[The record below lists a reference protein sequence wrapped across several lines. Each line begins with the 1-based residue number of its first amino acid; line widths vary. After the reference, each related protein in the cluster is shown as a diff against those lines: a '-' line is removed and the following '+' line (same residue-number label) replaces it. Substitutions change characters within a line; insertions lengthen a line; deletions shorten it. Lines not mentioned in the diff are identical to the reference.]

1 MAAIKGRN
9 WKLKNGIAGAG
20 GILAGVRTTSLKLND
35 EEVDI
40 TTKDSAGW
48 RELGEAFGTQSVDID
63 IEGIFSDS
71 ATFETFRGYAQ
82 ARTINGFQFI
92 STDALDTDAYS
103 GLFMIT
109 GYTESSAH
117 NKEVTFA
124 CTLKSSG
131 AVTFTNT

>member
-9 WKLKNGIAGAG
+9 WLLKLGTAGAG
-20 GILAGVRTTSLKLND
+20 GTLAGVRTTSLKLND
-35 EEVDI
+35 EEIDI

-63 IEGIFSDS
+63 VEGIFSNS
-71 ATFETFRGYAQ
+71 ATYETFQGYAQ
-82 ARTINGFQFI
+82 ARTINGFQLI
-92 STDALDTDAYS
+92 SVDALDTDAYS
-103 GLFMIT
+103 GLFQIT
-109 GYTESSAH
+109 GFTMSQAY
-117 NKEVTFA
+117 NKEIAFS